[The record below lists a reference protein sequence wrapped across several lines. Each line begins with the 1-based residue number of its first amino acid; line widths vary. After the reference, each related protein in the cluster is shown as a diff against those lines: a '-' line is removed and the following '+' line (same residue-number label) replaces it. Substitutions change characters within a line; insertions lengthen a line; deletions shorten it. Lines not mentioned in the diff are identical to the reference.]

1 LGHVFTN
8 YFGALGKNI
17 FMINEK
23 IRTVGR
29 ASIAYFEGLGSLTL
43 LFFHSLIASRKSFK
57 FIDQIID
64 GFLYIGRFSIPIII
78 ITSVFMGLVLGVQI
92 GTQIS
97 PETPRWV
104 EGGLILRAVLLE
116 MGPVIT
122 GLILAGRVAS
132 GIASEI
138 GEMKVT
144 EQIDA
149 FRTTGIDPV
158 EFLVMP
164 RLVAGMIAIPV
175 LVIYADTIAVLFG
188 FISSYFTINLTWAGF
203 VKGMRHVFVATD
215 VYTSIIKGFIF
226 SIVITTF
233 GNYFGLNAGHGARG
247 VGKATTHAVIW
258 ASIVILILDYI
269 ISAVLF
275 FIW

>member
-1 LGHVFTN
+1 MIK
-8 YFGALGKNI
+8 KNI
-17 FMINEK
+17 RSI
-23 IRTVGR
+23 GR
-29 ASIAYFEGLGSLTL
+29 ASILYFEGLGSLTL
-43 LFFHSLIASRKSFK
+43 LFFRGLIAIRKSLRYM
-57 FIDQIID
+57 DQIVD
-64 GFLYIGRFSIPIII
+64 SFLYIGRFSMPIIA
-78 ITSVFMGLVLGVQI
+78 ITSIFMGLVLGVQI

-116 MGPVIT
+116 MGPIVT
-122 GLILAGRVAS
+122 GLILSGRVGS

-164 RLVAGMIAIPV
+164 RLAAGMIAIPV
-175 LVIYADTIAVLFG
+175 LVIYADAITLYFG
-188 FISSYFTINLTWAGF
+188 FVSSYFTINLTWAGF
-203 VKGMRHVFVATD
+203 VKGMRHVFLATD
-215 VYTSIIKGFIF
+215 IYTSIIKGFIF
-226 SIVITTF
+226 SFVITAF
-233 GNYFGLNAGHGARG
+233 GCYFGLNARHGARG
-247 VGKATTHAVIW
+247 VGRATTHAVIW
-258 ASIVILILDYI
+258 SSIVILILDYI

>member
-1 LGHVFTN
+1 MI
-8 YFGALGKNI
+8 KNQI
-17 FMINEK
+17 QSIG
-23 IRTVGR
+23 RTT
-29 ASIAYFEGLGSLTL
+29 ITYFEGLGSLTL
-43 LFFHSLIASRKSFK
+43 LFLHSISAIKKSYK
-57 FIDQIID
+57 YIDQIID
-64 GFLYIGRFSIPIII
+64 GFLYIGRFSMPIII
-78 ITSVFMGLVLGVQI
+78 ITSIFMGLVLGVQI

-116 MGPVIT
+116 MGPVVT
-122 GLILAGRVAS
+122 GLILAGRVGS

-158 EFLVMP
+158 EYLVMP
-164 RLVAGMIAIPV
+164 RLLAGMIAIPV
-175 LVIYADTIAVLFG
+175 LVIYADTITVLFG
-188 FISSYFTINLTWAGF
+188 FVSSYFTINLTWAGF

-215 VYTSIIKGFIF
+215 VYTSIIKGFVF
-226 SIVITTF
+226 SLVITTF
-233 GNYFGLNAGHGARG
+233 GCYFGLNAGHGARG
-247 VGKATTHAVIW
+247 VGRATTHAVIW
-258 ASIVILILDYI
+258 SSIVLLILDYI

>member
-1 LGHVFTN
+1 MIKKLIITIGRLAITYFHQLGCLTILSFQS
-8 YFGALGKNI
+8 FFA
-17 FMINEK
+17 
-23 IRTVGR
+23 IRK
-29 ASIAYFEGLGSLTL
+29 APLYMA
-43 LFFHSLIASRKSFK
+43 
-57 FIDQIID
+57 QIVD
-64 GFLYIGRFSIPIII
+64 GFVYIGRYSIPIII
-78 ITSVFMGLVLGVQI
+78 ITSAFMGLVLGVQI

-97 PETPRWV
+97 PETPRWA
-104 EGGLILRAVLLE
+104 EGGLILRAILLE
-116 MGPVIT
+116 MGPVVT
-122 GLILAGRVAS
+122 GLILAGRVSS

-138 GEMKVT
+138 GAMKVT

-149 FRTTGIDPV
+149 LRTTAINPV

-175 LVIYADTIAVLFG
+175 LVIYADAIAIFSG
-188 FISSYFTINLTWAGF
+188 FISSYFTIQLTWTGF

-226 SIVITTF
+226 GIAITLF
-233 GNYFGLNAGHGARG
+233 GCYFGMETGHGARG
-247 VGKATTHAVIW
+247 VGKATTHAVVW
-258 ASIVILILDYI
+258 ASIIILILDYI

>member
-1 LGHVFTN
+1 MV
-8 YFGALGKNI
+8 KKQI
-17 FMINEK
+17 QI
-23 IRTVGR
+23 IGR
-29 ASIAYFEGLGSLTL
+29 ATIRYFEGLGSLTI
-43 LFFHSLIASRKSFK
+43 LFFRSVFALRKIFK
-57 FIDQIID
+57 YTDQIVD
-64 GFLYIGRFSIPIII
+64 GFLYIGRFSMPIIV
-78 ITSVFMGLVLGVQI
+78 ITSIFMGLVLGVQI

-116 MGPVIT
+116 MGPIVT
-122 GLILAGRVAS
+122 GLILSGRVGS

-149 FRTTGIDPV
+149 FRTTGIDPI

-164 RLVAGMIAIPV
+164 RLVAGLITIPI
-175 LVIYADTIAVLFG
+175 LVVYADAITVLFG
-188 FISSYFTINLTWAGF
+188 FISSYFTINLTWTGF

-215 VYTSIIKGFIF
+215 LYTSVIKGFIYGM
-226 SIVITTF
+226 VITTF
-233 GNYFGLNAGHGARG
+233 GCYFGLHAQHGARG
-247 VGKATTHAVIW
+247 VGRSTTHAVIW
-258 ASIVILILDYI
+258 SSIVILILDYI
-269 ISAVLF
+269 ISAILF

>member
-1 LGHVFTN
+1 ML
-8 YFGALGKNI
+8 KNTI
-17 FMINEK
+17 LSI
-23 IRTVGR
+23 GR
-29 ASIAYFEGLGSLTL
+29 ASIRYFESLGQITI
-43 LFFHSLIASRKSFK
+43 LFFQSLIASHRAIK
-57 FIDQIID
+57 FMDQIVD
-64 GFLYIGRFSIPIII
+64 GFLYIGRFSMPIIVI
-78 ITSVFMGLVLGVQI
+78 ASAFMGLVLGVQI

-116 MGPVIT
+116 MGPIIT
-122 GLILAGRVAS
+122 GLLLAGRVGS

-149 FRTTGIDPV
+149 LRTTGIDPID
-158 EFLVMP
+158 FLVMP
-164 RLVAGMIAIPV
+164 RLLAGMIIIPV
-175 LVIYADTIAVLFG
+175 LVIYADTISILFG
-188 FISSYFTINLTWAGF
+188 FISSYFTINLTWASF
-203 VKGMRHVFVATD
+203 VKGMRHVFLATD

-226 SIVITTF
+226 SIVITVF
-233 GNYFGLNAGHGARG
+233 GCYFGLSAGHGARG
-247 VGKATTHAVIW
+247 VGRATTHAVIW